1 MSHRDDLWRDLAE
14 ASDELFDSMSAYTA
28 AQTPEISTRVETA
41 IREYTTRL
49 APVIGAVAA
58 FEFQTSWQAVMD
70 ATDRLVRLQMS
81 LSEQPS
87 IDATDRELLH
97 QLQSEQVAALSAL
110 TASEVA
116 LQARIDEAG
125 RANGREK
132 E

>member
-1 MSHRDDLWRDLAE
+1 MGHRDELWQDLAD
-14 ASDELFDSMSAYTA
+14 ASDELFASMGAYTA
-28 AQTPEISTRVETA
+28 AQTPGTCTRVETA

-70 ATDRLVRLQMS
+70 ATDRLVRLQTS
-81 LSEQPS
+81 LSGQPS
-87 IDATDRELLH
+87 IDATDTELLH
-97 QLQSEQVAALSAL
+97 QLQSVQQAALGAL
-110 TASEVA
+110 TVSEVA